1 MEEEVLKRIQDI
13 RKNKGY
19 SYENLAHELGLS
31 PAAYR
36 KIELNQTKLTLER
49 LSQIANALE
58 TKMEDLLG
66 INTNKVYNQ
75 EITDNGIGYQ
85 DIQNLY
91 TENKETIE
99 KLIAQ
104 YELRIKEKDE
114 MILLLQS
121 ISK

>member
-1 MEEEVLKRIQDI
+1 MEEEVLKRIQNI

-19 SYENLAHELGLS
+19 SYENLAHELGIS

-36 KIELNQTKLTLER
+36 KIELHQTKLTLER

-66 INTNKVYNQ
+66 INSNKIYNQ
-75 EITDNGIGYQ
+75 EVNDNGIGHQ
-85 DIQNLY
+85 EVQTLY
-91 TENKETIE
+91 AENKETIE
-99 KLIAQ
+99 KLITQ

-114 MILLLQS
+114 MISLLQS

>member
-31 PAAYR
+31 PAANR

-58 TKMEDLLG
+58 TKMEDLLS

-91 TENKETIE
+91 T
-99 KLIAQ
+99 
-104 YELRIKEKDE
+104 
-114 MILLLQS
+114 
-121 ISK
+121 

>member
-1 MEEEVLKRIQDI
+1 M
-13 RKNKGY
+13 
-19 SYENLAHELGLS
+19 GLS
-31 PAAYR
+31 PAVYR

>member
-66 INTNKVYNQ
+66 IKTNKVYNQ